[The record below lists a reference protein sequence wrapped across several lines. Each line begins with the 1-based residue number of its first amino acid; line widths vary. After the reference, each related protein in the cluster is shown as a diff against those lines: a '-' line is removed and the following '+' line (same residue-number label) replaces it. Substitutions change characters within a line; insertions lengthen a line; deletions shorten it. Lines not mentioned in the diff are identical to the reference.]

1 MFQRLVSALNK
12 ENFFLEKCKR
22 KHSASSFC
30 SKQGAR
36 ELLGKVNEITN
47 VRAVNIQR
55 IPRDQFGRMNS
66 RL

>member
-30 SKQGAR
+30 SKRGAR
-36 ELLGKVNEITN
+36 ELLGKSE
-47 VRAVNIQR
+47 
-55 IPRDQFGRMNS
+55 
-66 RL
+66 